1 MNMTTTYKYISD
13 QMLRVCPLPVESNGI
28 IKLQLTSEHGKTH
41 YMNISPD
48 QFRLIEKVLMGEIK

>member
-1 MNMTTTYKYISD
+1 MSTEYNYYAD
-13 QMLRVCPLPVESNGI
+13 QLLKVCPFPVEKNGI
-28 IKLQLTSEHGKTH
+28 IRLQLTSEHGKTH